1 MRKIGN
7 SKLRPLY
14 LIKLQNGEFIKEIFV
29 TEEEAKQYVR
39 NNLTED
45 QCKIIS
51 FGELLMINRNTE
63 NETNRQTEKKAN

>member
-7 SKLRPLY
+7 SKPHPLY
-14 LIKLQNGEFIKEIFV
+14 LIKLQNGEFIK
-29 TEEEAKQYVR
+29 EEAKQYVR

-51 FGELLMINRNTE
+51 FGGLLMLNRNTE
-63 NETNRQTEKKAN
+63 NETNRQTERKAN

>member
-7 SKLRPLY
+7 SKPHPLY
-14 LIKLQNGEFIKEIFV
+14 LVKLQNGEFIKEIFV
-29 TEEEAKQYVR
+29 TEEEAKQHVR

-51 FGELLMINRNTE
+51 FGGLLMLNGNTE
-63 NETNRQTEKKAN
+63 NETNRQTEREAN

>member
-7 SKLRPLY
+7 SKLRQLY

-51 FGELLMINRNTE
+51 FGELLMLNRNTE